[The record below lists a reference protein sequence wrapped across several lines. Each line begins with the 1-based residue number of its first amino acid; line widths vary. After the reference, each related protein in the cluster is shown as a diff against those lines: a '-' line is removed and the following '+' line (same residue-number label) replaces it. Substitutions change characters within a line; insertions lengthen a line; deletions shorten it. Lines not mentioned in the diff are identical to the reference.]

1 MKVVFPDLEV
11 EVDPGVSPRAVVS
24 LAGAY
29 LKTGSS
35 QVARKLRQE
44 LGTMLLDEFKV
55 SGMAVGFYSPLVD
68 DTVWFIADNYPGG
81 IPGAYRVDE
90 ILNLAGVSR
99 DGVKAIHAAKT
110 ALDGE
115 VVPVTEVVGEIAG
128 GEELPPEGR
137 DDSMCETAAP
147 VVDLSPR
154 DAGTVS
160 RSRIALGR
168 LVGEM
173 VSCRACG
180 LVEGRTRVVP
190 GEGDVSARVMLV
202 GEGPGRQED
211 VTGRPFVGR
220 AGKLLDQL
228 LPLAGLDRKNVY
240 IANTVKCRPV
250 GPDGRDRQPWPEEV
264 AACARF
270 LKAQLLLVSP
280 AVVVTLGATALEW
293 FLPGCRVGE
302 SRGRLHR
309 SEGWLVYPTYHPAA
323 ALRDEYKM
331 RLMQEDFL
339 RLKEILGGGG
349 HGQV

>member
-1 MKVVFPDLEV
+1 VKVSFPDLEV
-11 EVDPGVSPRAVVS
+11 EVNPDASPKAIVS

-35 QVARKLRQE
+35 PVARKLRQE
-44 LGTMLLDEFKV
+44 LGTMHLDEFRR
-55 SGMAVGFYSPLVD
+55 SGMAVGFYSPLVGGA
-68 DTVWFIADNYPGG
+68 VWFVADNYSGG
-81 IPGAYRVDE
+81 IPGAYRIDE

-115 VVPVTEVVGEIAG
+115 VVPVTVEGEG
-128 GEELPPEGR
+128 
-137 DDSMCETAAP
+137 SCETAAP
-147 VVDLSPR
+147 AEESWVDLSPR
-154 DAGTVS
+154 DAGAVS
-160 RSRIALGR
+160 RARIALGR

-180 LVEGRTRVVP
+180 LGEGRTRIVP
-190 GEGDVSARVMLV
+190 GEGDVAARVMLV

-211 VTGRPFVGR
+211 VTGRPFIGR
-220 AGKLLDQL
+220 AGRLLDEL
-228 LPLAGLDRKNVY
+228 LPLAGLDRKKVY
-240 IANTVKCRPV
+240 VANTVKCRPV
-250 GPDGRDRQPWPEEV
+250 GPDGRDRTPWPEEV

-280 AVVVTLGATALEW
+280 ALVVTLGVTALEW

-309 SEGWLVYPTYHPAA
+309 AEGWLVYPTYHPAA
-323 ALRDEYKM
+323 ALRDEY
-331 RLMQEDFL
+331 RRQLMEEDFK
-339 RLKEILGGGG
+339 RLGEVLWESGPQGAS
-349 HGQV
+349 